1 MDLSRREA
9 VHWLTV
15 LVGGAISAPTLSAI
29 AAGCRAGPRSA
40 SWTPQVLDAEQL
52 ALLEALVDRI
62 IPPTDTPGANEAGVA
77 VFIDEL
83 LSAWVDPE
91 ERDRFL
97 RGLEATG
104 LGQATPEEQDA
115 VLARLDA
122 EAVRARAARQ
132 RPLPFFATLKEWTL
146 VGYYTSEVGA
156 TRELQWLAAPG
167 RYDGDLPL
175 TEVGPTWA

>member
-83 LSAWVDPE
+83 LSAWVDPD

-97 RGLEATG
+97 RGLQATG

-115 VLARLDA
+115 VLAGRAGACRPPEAAAFLRHTQGVDPGRLLHI
-122 EAVRARAARQ
+122 RGGRHARAAMARRP
-132 RPLPFFATLKEWTL
+132 RPL
-146 VGYYTSEVGA
+146 
-156 TRELQWLAAPG
+156 R
-167 RYDGDLPL
+167 R
-175 TEVGPTWA
+175 